1 MKKNKIKNK
10 LENRSLY
17 VKTNYACGLLELDK
31 DKIII
36 LTPPIW
42 KRYKGKHF
50 WRFEQD
56 HRQGTC
62 KCEWKLLR

>member
-1 MKKNKIKNK
+1 MKNKS
-10 LENRSLY
+10 ENRSIY
-17 VKTNYACGLLELDK
+17 VKTNYACGAIELDK

-50 WRFEQD
+50 DRFKQD
-56 HRQGTC
+56 HEQGSC
-62 KCEWKLLR
+62 KFEWRYLKDK